1 MKAVTAIFNIAI
13 EDEVLEAVRR
23 VGVKHFTQWP
33 RIVGDGPATG
43 PRMDDHVWPG
53 ANAALQMIVEDSL
66 AERLMDTLQA
76 LRDSPVGR
84 QAGVYAYQSPVERAL
99 T

>member
-1 MKAVTAIFNIAI
+1 
-13 EDEVLEAVRR
+13 
-23 VGVKHFTQWP
+23 
-33 RIVGDGPATG
+33 
-43 PRMDDHVWPG
+43 
-53 ANAALQMIVEDSL
+53 MIVEDSL